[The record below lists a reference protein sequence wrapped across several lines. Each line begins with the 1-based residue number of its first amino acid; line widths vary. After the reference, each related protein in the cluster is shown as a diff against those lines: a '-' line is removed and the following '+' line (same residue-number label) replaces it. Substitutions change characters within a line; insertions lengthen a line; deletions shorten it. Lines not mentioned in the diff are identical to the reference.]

1 MANLNCSLY
10 EGCVVLSIPNHKG
23 NDEKMWKHIE
33 DLRRKRLKQG
43 FGLKKKKKKKTL
55 VTVNWKCF
63 CSARR
68 KQISYD
74 NDYLPL
80 KPLL

>member
-23 NDEKMWKHIE
+23 NDKKMWKHIE

-43 FGLKKKKKKKTL
+43 FGLKKEKKRKDTCDSKLEMFLFSKKKANKL
-55 VTVNWKCF
+55 
-63 CSARR
+63 
-68 KQISYD
+68 
-74 NDYLPL
+74 
-80 KPLL
+80 